1 MKIDHI
7 DYLRIISFS
16 IFQHFQINKFPNFQ
30 IKIMYTELTEDTL
43 QNIVSENEKVVVQ
56 YGATWCGNCR
66 IMKPKFK
73 KLASENESIPF
84 LYVDA
89 EKLPESRKL
98 ATGDNLPTFA
108 IFRNG
113 ELVNQVQSN
122 QAESLIN
129 LFNEL

>member
-1 MKIDHI
+1 
-7 DYLRIISFS
+7 
-16 IFQHFQINKFPNFQ
+16 
-30 IKIMYTELTEDTL
+30 MYTELTEDIL
-43 QNIVSENEKVVVQ
+43 QNIVNDNEKVVVQ

-73 KLASENESIPF
+73 KLASENDAIPF

-98 ATGDNLPTFA
+98 AKVDNLPTFA
-108 IFRNG
+108 IFKNG

-129 LFNEL
+129 LFNELS